1 MEKDI
6 EGLINE
12 KFKNIKFDIF
22 TNDDDWVKKQ
32 KIFTKAEN
40 IFAQK
45 SGKNTNPNNPDI
57 DGKDDKEE
65 TIKTFAKMLEYEN
78 FVVGNSSF
86 AFWAAY
92 LGSKENS
99 FVTVPQPWFRN
110 NDHPTLRKDYWLVV
124 NNT

>member
-1 MEKDI
+1 
-6 EGLINE
+6 
-12 KFKNIKFDIF
+12 
-22 TNDDDWVKKQ
+22 
-32 KIFTKAEN
+32 
-40 IFAQK
+40 
-45 SGKNTNPNNPDI
+45 
-57 DGKDDKEE
+57 
-65 TIKTFAKMLEYEN
+65 MLEYEN

-110 NDHPTLRKDYWLVV
+110 NDHPTLRKDYWIVV